1 MIDPKRFLEFLQASG
16 VGFFTGVPDS
26 HLNGFC
32 NYLRQELPGHQ
43 HVIAANE
50 GNAVAIAAGHYFK
63 SGTLPLVYMQ
73 NSGLGNTVNPLA
85 SLTDRHVFS
94 VPLVLLIG
102 WRGEPGTGDWAQH
115 VTQGRITTGLLD
127 LLDIPYVIA
136 EDDADQLEKDL
147 APLLEWARSE
157 RRPVAI
163 IGRKGVFSSS
173 EKENIVDDL
182 YPMSR
187 EEAIEILLDQLP
199 EDTIYAATTGRATR
213 ELYFLRDSRGESHAF
228 DFLNVGA
235 MGHTSSVALGLS
247 LAAPDRQVVCLD
259 GDSAAI
265 MHLGALAMAE
275 EARGSRFLHVI
286 LNNGAHESVGGQ
298 PSAGYRIDFTAMAKA
313 AGYRTS
319 EGPAKNREDL
329 VRQIG
334 ELTGEAGPAFID
346 VRIHK
351 GMKGSLPPLDIDHL
365 DLVNQLMDE
374 LQKEK

>member
-1 MIDPKRFLEFLQASG
+1 M
-16 VGFFTGVPDS
+16 
-26 HLNGFC
+26 
-32 NYLRQELPGHQ
+32 RQELPGHQ

-235 MGHTSSVALGLS
+235 MGHTSSVAG
-247 LAAPDRQVVCLD
+247 AVP
-259 GDSAAI
+259 GSA
-265 MHLGALAMAE
+265 
-275 EARGSRFLHVI
+275 
-286 LNNGAHESVGGQ
+286 
-298 PSAGYRIDFTAMAKA
+298 
-313 AGYRTS
+313 
-319 EGPAKNREDL
+319 
-329 VRQIG
+329 
-334 ELTGEAGPAFID
+334 
-346 VRIHK
+346 
-351 GMKGSLPPLDIDHL
+351 
-365 DLVNQLMDE
+365 
-374 LQKEK
+374 